1 MISIEQELGG
11 MSMRNYMEEVVGEV
25 FEEVLRNNPD
35 FCQCAKCK
43 QDVVAIALSKIR
55 GRYAVSPEGEI
66 LARVEQSDRQVRAD
80 ALLAV
85 MQGVKQVAAKPR
97 HDGTAELTEE

>member
-11 MSMRNYMEEVVGEV
+11 RRMRNYMEEVISEV
-25 FEEVLRNNPD
+25 FEDVLKNNPD

-66 LARVEQSDRQVRAD
+66 LARVEQTDRQVRTD

-85 MQGVKQVAAKPR
+85 MQGVQQVAARPR
-97 HDGTAELTEE
+97 HEGTTELTKE